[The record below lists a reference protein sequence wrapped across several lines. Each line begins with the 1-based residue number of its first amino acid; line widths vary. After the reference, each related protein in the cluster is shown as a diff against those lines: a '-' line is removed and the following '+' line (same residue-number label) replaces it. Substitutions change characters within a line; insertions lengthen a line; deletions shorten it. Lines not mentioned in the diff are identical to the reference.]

1 VEGCCNPI
9 SGKADATE
17 KRVDGQKLQLAYA
30 SPASREM
37 RMMEKVFSRMAT
49 HMYGRVVAA
58 DTVWCSQ
65 GVRVL
70 VRVISAHAVRAD
82 ELVSLSFA

>member
-1 VEGCCNPI
+1 
-9 SGKADATE
+9 
-17 KRVDGQKLQLAYA
+17 
-30 SPASREM
+30 
-37 RMMEKVFSRMAT
+37 MMEKVFSRMAT